1 MATTFEQI
9 AKANETIKTTG
20 IERYNKSKGKKEVKQ
35 YAEVPQRVK
44 AFRMVYPGGGI
55 RTELLQD
62 TGERCTFRAEVYDEE
77 GALLGSGTAF
87 EDKKGTINTTSYIEN
102 CETSAVGRA
111 LAFAGF
117 GIDTSIS
124 SAEELQAALAK
135 QEEESEQKE
144 APKEKRTFDDAESL
158 TKKTNREFQ
167 KPNADGTP
175 TQYHKKDDP
184 ITTEQLTA
192 IGKLQDTPERV
203 EYYRKALEYWNVTPE
218 KLTYSQGIEVIKKLR
233 GIK

>member
-1 MATTFEQI
+1 MAKTFEQI

-117 GIDTSIS
+117 GIDTSIA

-144 APKEKRTFDDAESL
+144 APKAKRTFDEAPKDDGAPIEKMQFDAIQTLLTDAPAARLEAFNKALDFYKVENITQL
-158 TKKTNREFQ
+158 TKAQAAQMIAR
-167 KPNADGTP
+167 
-175 TQYHKKDDP
+175 
-184 ITTEQLTA
+184 L
-192 IGKLQDTPERV
+192 R
-203 EYYRKALEYWNVTPE
+203 
-218 KLTYSQGIEVIKKLR
+218 TYK
-233 GIK
+233 

>member
-9 AKANETIKTTG
+9 AKANETIITTG
-20 IERYNKSKGKKEVKQ
+20 IERYNKSLGRKEVKQ

-62 TGERCTFRAEVYDEE
+62 TGERCTFRAEVYDND

-87 EDKKGTINTTSYIEN
+87 EEKSGKINTTSYIEN

-117 GIDTSIS
+117 GIDTSIA

-135 QEEESEQKE
+135 QEEEQKQKE
-144 APKEKRTFDDAESL
+144 ETNKSGKNFETAPKNEEYTPPPVEMFNDTQNEAVQKLLTDA
-158 TKKTNREFQ
+158 
-167 KPNADGTP
+167 
-175 TQYHKKDDP
+175 
-184 ITTEQLTA
+184 
-192 IGKLQDTPERV
+192 TPERIDAFN
-203 EYYRKALEYWNVTPE
+203 KALDYYKVENVTQ
-218 KLTYSQGIEVIKKLR
+218 LTKAQGAQLIRRLKNYE
-233 GIK
+233 

>member
-9 AKANETIKTTG
+9 ATANETIKTTG

-87 EDKKGTINTTSYIEN
+87 EEKKGTINTTSYIEN

-117 GIDTSIS
+117 GIDTSIA

-135 QEEESEQKE
+135 QEEESKQKKEGNKSGKEFAPAPKNKE
-144 APKEKRTFDDAESL
+144 AAPPPVEMFDATQNETVQRLLTDAPPERIEAFNKAL
-158 TKKTNREFQ
+158 DFYKVENV
-167 KPNADGTP
+167 A
-175 TQYHKKDDP
+175 
-184 ITTEQLTA
+184 QLTRA
-192 IGKLQDTPERV
+192 
-203 EYYRKALEYWNVTPE
+203 
-218 KLTYSQGIEVIKKLR
+218 QGAQLIRRLKKYE
-233 GIK
+233 

>member
-9 AKANETIKTTG
+9 ATANETIKTTG

-62 TGERCTFRAEVYDEE
+62 TSERCTFRAEVYDEE

-87 EDKKGTINTTSYIEN
+87 EEKKGTINTTSYIEN

-117 GIDTSIS
+117 GIDTSIA
-124 SAEELQAALAK
+124 SAEELQAAHAK
-135 QEEESEQKE
+135 QEEESKQKE
-144 APKEKRTFDDAESL
+144 EGNKSGK
-158 TKKTNREFQ
+158 EFQ

-175 TQYHKKDDP
+175 TQYHKKDGP
-184 ITTEQLTA
+184 ITTEQLSA
-192 IGKLQDTPERV
+192 IGRLQDTPERV
-203 EYYRKALEYWNVTPE
+203 DYYRKALDYWNVTPE
-218 KLTYSQGIEVIKKLR
+218 QLTYSQGIEVIKKLR
-233 GIK
+233 ALK